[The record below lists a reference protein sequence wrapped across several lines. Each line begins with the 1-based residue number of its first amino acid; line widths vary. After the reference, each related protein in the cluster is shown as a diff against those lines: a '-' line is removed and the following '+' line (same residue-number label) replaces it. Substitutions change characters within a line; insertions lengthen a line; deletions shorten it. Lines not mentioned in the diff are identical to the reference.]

1 LVVPLLAVKIELL
14 GLEAT
19 EPKSI
24 SSTVAPLNTAAVQ
37 VAVMVILTLKFLVSV
52 AAFAAETAKA
62 KAAAAANWVNFMG
75 EPFESEEK
83 ILILDWCASYGNTIQ
98 ERRLLLHVR
107 CLFKGKTLDSSHQ
120 SIKS

>member
-1 LVVPLLAVKIELL
+1 MTMLPKPVLAPAVALAGFRPTLNTEPFVHCTNRLLVVPLLAVKMGLL

-62 KAAAAANWVNFMG
+62 RVTAAASLVNF
-75 EPFESEEK
+75 
-83 ILILDWCASYGNTIQ
+83 
-98 ERRLLLHVR
+98 
-107 CLFKGKTLDSSHQ
+107 
-120 SIKS
+120 IKDP